1 MPSQVL
7 ALWLLLVVSVV
18 ALDKETQAL
27 FYSVLNAD
35 NAAAVGEAV
44 RRGADIN
51 ARYPGNLQT
60 PLMAA
65 VLGGKLKTV
74 EKLLE
79 LGADGLVPD
88 KDG

>member
-1 MPSQVL
+1 MPLQVL
-7 ALWLLLVVSVV
+7 VLWLFLVVS
-18 ALDKETQAL
+18 AAAPEKETQAL
-27 FYSVLNAD
+27 FYSVLNMD
-35 NAAAVGEAV
+35 NSEAVGEAV

-74 EKLLE
+74 TKLLE
-79 LGADGLVPD
+79 LGADGLIPD